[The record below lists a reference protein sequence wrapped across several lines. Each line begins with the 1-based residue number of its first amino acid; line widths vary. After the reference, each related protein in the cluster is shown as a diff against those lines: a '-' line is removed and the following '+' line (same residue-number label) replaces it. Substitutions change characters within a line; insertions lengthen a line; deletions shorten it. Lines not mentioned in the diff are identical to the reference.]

1 MIDAVESG
9 LIFDV
14 LMIAAIGAVTLI
26 IWISD
31 KMDNGKED

>member
-1 MIDAVESG
+1 MIETIESG

-26 IWISD
+26 VWISD
-31 KMDNGKED
+31 KMDNGEED